1 MMKCACKCY
10 IIMLILKCYMLIFKC
25 NISWNCICT
34 ETGMLKQFHTKEG
47 VYTCMKYLKNI
58 YYTIMLMLLQA

>member
-1 MMKCACKCY
+1 
-10 IIMLILKCYMLIFKC
+10 MLILKCYMLIFKC
-25 NISWNCICT
+25 NISWNCQ
-34 ETGMLKQFHTKEG
+34 EFMAFVLKLHGMLKQFHTKEG